1 MNSAKLVFFLNNQI
15 FLQKQ
20 RLVQIAGWFDGTFSL
35 GVFLKR
41 QTVQGSAQH
50 IPRNAEIFS
59 GNPPKMQQHIVEIN
73 TTMRQKTS
81 ISRKGRTKHCVISH
95 LDAPLQ
101 KGFCTKRV
109 QTAIRIL
116 QVWWRRRICR
126 RVRRRSYRR
135 RRIRRRSWRWNQ
147 RRSWRGGRR
156 VSGWCSNN
164 TSGISFLQKRQ
175 IKMMRREA

>member
-20 RLVQIAGWFDGTFSL
+20 RLVQIAGWFNGTLSL
-35 GVFLKR
+35 GVFHKR

-81 ISRKGRTKHCVISH
+81 IPRKGRTKHCMISH

-101 KGFCTKRV
+101 KRFCTKRV
-109 QTAIRIL
+109 KTVIRIL

-126 RVRRRSYRR
+126 RVRRRIYRR
-135 RRIRRRSWRWNQ
+135 N
-147 RRSWRGGRR
+147 WRGGRR
-156 VSGWCSNN
+156 VCGWCSNN
-164 TSGISFLQKRQ
+164 TSGISFLQKRL

>member
-1 MNSAKLVFFLNNQI
+1 MNSAKLAFFFLNNQI
-15 FLQKQ
+15 FLQKKQ
-20 RLVQIAGWFDGTFSL
+20 RIVQIAGWFDGTFSL
-35 GVFLKR
+35 GVFHKR
-41 QTVQGSAQH
+41 QTIQGSAQH

-81 ISRKGRTKHCVISH
+81 ISRKGRTKPCVISH

-101 KGFCTKRV
+101 KRFCTKRV
-109 QTAIRIL
+109 KTIIRIL

-126 RVRRRSYRR
+126 RVRR
-135 RRIRRRSWRWNQ
+135 WNQ

-156 VSGWCSNN
+156 VCGWCSNS
-164 TSGISFLQKRQ
+164 TRGISFLQKRQ